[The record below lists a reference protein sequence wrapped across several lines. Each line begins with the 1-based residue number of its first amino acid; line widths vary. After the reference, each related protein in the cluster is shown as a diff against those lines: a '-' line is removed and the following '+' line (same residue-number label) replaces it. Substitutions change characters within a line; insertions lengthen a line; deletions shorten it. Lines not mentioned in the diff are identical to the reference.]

1 MFATRRIALW
11 AALFAG
17 TMAICACNDGDKT
30 ISEDDGFENNG
41 GDKGNSG
48 NSGVTRATRITRESR
63 ETQGTLGTLETLETL
78 GIRVAGRRR
87 GAILAKASI

>member
-48 NSGVTRATRITRESR
+48 NSGNSGNTGNTGGG
-63 ETQGTLGTLETLETL
+63 TQTGSDSCEGVDLKTSN
-78 GIRVAGRRR
+78 AHC
-87 GAILAKASI
+87 GACNHACHEYS

>member
-48 NSGVTRATRITRESR
+48 NSGNTGNTDNTGNSGNSGNSGNTGNSGNSGNTGGGTQTGATR
-63 ETQGTLGTLETLETL
+63 
-78 GIRVAGRRR
+78 
-87 GAILAKASI
+87 AKASI